1 MNNRIRTLVRKEL
14 LELSRNPGALV
25 PVFLVALAGLALPFV
40 ITILVPALTGEPL
53 SSDGD
58 LLRLS
63 QVVEPTEGLG
73 PDARVQFFL
82 FQQFLILFLLT
93 PVTGAM
99 ALAAYAVVGEKQ
111 ARTLEPLL
119 ATPISTVELL
129 VAKVLG
135 ALLPSLAIT
144 LFTLLLYLAVLSLTA
159 EPGVA
164 WAMVSLRTAVLL
176 FLVGPASALVALQA
190 AILVSSRVND
200 ARSAQQIGVLIIVPL
215 VALLVVQFTGTI
227 WLSAAGLAMIG
238 AGALGLWA
246 VLTVVSALL
255 FEREAILTK
264 WR

>member
-1 MNNRIRTLVRKEL
+1 
-14 LELSRNPGALV
+14 
-25 PVFLVALAGLALPFV
+25 
-40 ITILVPALTGEPL
+40 
-53 SSDGD
+53 
-58 LLRLS
+58 
-63 QVVEPTEGLG
+63 
-73 PDARVQFFL
+73 
-82 FQQFLILFLLT
+82 
-93 PVTGAM
+93 
-99 ALAAYAVVGEKQ
+99 
-111 ARTLEPLL
+111 
-119 ATPISTVELL
+119 
-129 VAKVLG
+129 
-135 ALLPSLAIT
+135 
-144 LFTLLLYLAVLSLTA
+144 
-159 EPGVA
+159 
-164 WAMVSLRTAVLL
+164 MVSLRTAVLL